1 MPLQIQQNKLAEI
14 IDLTDKML
22 GYANDENWD
31 LVDDLQSQRDKEI
44 ADLFSSSVLIDADYL
59 AEQIRYILEVDKE
72 IMALGR
78 LYKDDLQDQLRKIQ
92 QGKSAIKAYSSM

>member
-1 MPLQIQQNKLAEI
+1 MPLQIQLNKLAEI

-31 LVDDLQSQRDKEI
+31 LVDVLQSQRDKEI

-92 QGKSAIKAYSSM
+92 QGKSAIKAYSAL